1 MRDSAGKVSIIN
13 PIRIEL
19 KTSHSCYIGYGLDM
33 EDEEFEYD
41 NEFSVD
47 YLGKTV
53 VGNYSGGKRTSPI
66 DYYIFDTKKNLN
78 D

>member
-1 MRDSAGKVSIIN
+1 
-13 PIRIEL
+13 
-19 KTSHSCYIGYGLDM
+19 M

-66 DYYIFDTKKNLN
+66 DYYIFDTKRIWTISRCRLCF
-78 D
+78 